1 MKNRREWSS
10 SLRHDLWVCPDGS
23 VLISQTSQSSLPV
36 LQPGAAR
43 AFSPL
48 KESVPAAV
56 TGAAYGGMSDAYK
69 LIKVYS
75 LDLLY
80 VKSVPR

>member
-1 MKNRREWSS
+1 MGQSWF
-10 SLRHDLWVCPDGS
+10 L
-23 VLISQTSQSSLPV
+23 SQTSHSSLPV
-36 LQPGAAR
+36 LQPGPAR

-48 KESVPAAV
+48 KETVPAAV
-56 TGAAYGGMSDAYK
+56 TGAAYGGMSDAYT